1 MTDNQLIIYD
11 QNFKPKI
18 TKQKRNKK
26 FTVKKRPYKSY
37 NDAKQNQTD
46 VFIKIDQ
53 LIIDKN
59 KNFFKI
65 TSIKYGIVYSTL
77 KNKYY
82 DFKNNKI
89 IIDNKEHRGGCNK
102 IFTFKQ
108 EFDILLY
115 LKNNFIDKNEML
127 CDQIIKLYA
136 IDVFIVIK

>member
-1 MTDNQLIIYD
+1 LIVRTVIIND

-18 TKQKRNKK
+18 TKRKRNKK
-26 FTVKKRPYKSY
+26 FTVKRRPYKSY
-37 NDAKQNQTD
+37 NDAKWNWTD
-46 VFIKIDQ
+46 VFIEINQ

-65 TSIKYGIVYSTL
+65 TPIKYGIVYCTL

-89 IIDNKEHRGGCNK
+89 IIDNKEHRWGCNK
-102 IFTFKQ
+102 FFTFKQ

-127 CDQIIKLYA
+127 CEQMIKLYA
-136 IDVFIVIK
+136 IDVYIVIK